1 MSQPDFEI
9 NASLR
14 ALRLTVIVAPDARVE
29 GQEATLE
36 RQRAVANEFLHGHVA
51 NEVVAIEKKVVG
63 RLSNDR

>member
-29 GQEATLE
+29 GQDATLE
-36 RQRAVANEFLHGHVA
+36 RQRAVASEFLNDQVA
-51 NEVVAIEKKVVG
+51 NEDVAVEKKVVG

>member
-1 MSQPDFEI
+1 VSQPDFEI

-29 GQEATLE
+29 GQDATLE
-36 RQRAVANEFLHGHVA
+36 RQRAVASEFLNDQVA
-51 NEVVAIEKKVVG
+51 NADVAVEKKVVG

>member
-1 MSQPDFEI
+1 VSQPDFEI

-29 GQEATLE
+29 GQDATLE
-36 RQRAVANEFLHGHVA
+36 RQRAVASEFLNDHVA
-51 NEVVAIEKKVVG
+51 NEDVAVEKKVVG